1 MAARLNPKQDE
12 RSRSKIQTSQLCNR
26 LNLFALG
33 LPDPCSPSKKP
44 IEMSEGQIRAAL
56 GLLRKT
62 LPDLAVTQ
70 LEGAGGGALLV
81 DFRWSDG
88 PVVANA
94 TTAVADETTKPVTI
108 EAADTDVVWSDGN
121 EC

>member
-26 LNLFALG
+26 LNLFALD
-33 LPDPCSPSKKP
+33 LPDPATGRKF
-44 IEMSEGQIRAAL
+44 EMSDGQIRAAL

-70 LEGAGGGALLV
+70 LTGENGGALLV
-81 DFRWSDG
+81 DFRWADA
-88 PVVANA
+88 PVVTAA
-94 TTAVADETTKPVTI
+94 TNAVADETKPAVTI
-108 EAADTDVVWSDGN
+108 EATDTDVVWSDGN